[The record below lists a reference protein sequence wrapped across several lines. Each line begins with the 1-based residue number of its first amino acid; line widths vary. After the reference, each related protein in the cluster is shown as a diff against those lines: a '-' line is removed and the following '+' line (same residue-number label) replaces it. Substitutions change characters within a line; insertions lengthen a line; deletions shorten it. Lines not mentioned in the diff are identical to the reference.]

1 MISHTLNSDVMRLD
15 VSLHLSTSTAPSDSD
30 ALETSNL
37 KRLILERNVAALMQ
51 FQPKNLPAVAQLCFE
66 MVETYP
72 AEVMVVL
79 WREEVAEQAETL
91 LWQTG
96 REPRSGVEART
107 EVALA
112 RAILDAGHLMAG
124 EHETWPADVL
134 ALLKERYKASR
145 KYWASKAEKF
155 SRRPY
160 KHGVK
165 TFSAVGS
172 PFYSFSYCK
181 LAENL
186 NGGLHEDGQPFVC
199 CHLALAVEND
209 TKNFLKSV
217 RLRDVSALGLN
228 YAALEQ
234 RHRDAKHMGGRSS
247 VQFSLEKFGQLLVRM
262 IPLVPQGETRSF
274 PVSYAVNRKLASG
287 HAMRVFLK
295 KASSGSTAPLAH
307 DPMEL
312 KVSLYDPNVTGD
324 MIHLRVLP
332 EDLGRLT
339 FQSFGCPDMVDEW
352 GVDVLSMDVGDPALA
367 RALAGQFIAH
377 EGEAQI
383 SSFLCALG
391 YGNLHEMRVATS
403 ALLALGALELGKLDG
418 PRSGELAQ
426 AFFLALLNGHAD
438 AVRELAG
445 SPLLA
450 ALGPE
455 TLKKMVLG
463 MDPRRVSGWLRA
475 VQRGH
480 QAVIEASG
488 ELLAKLEPQL
498 NDDALKQVLRAWAT
512 GWAEALRLG
521 LEEVVTACGG
531 VLDRLQ
537 HRARPEMLK
546 GLVEPQHFGRLP
558 GWAGSLLLDVPMAP
572 QAWRSVLETLQR
584 HQQLGLGVVRR
595 HVFGQNEQ
603 GVPRLRQAL
612 ESDRGDIVHF
622 MAQVILGSRLPS
634 DELDPLL
641 DPGLDGLAIRQA
653 IGLWKRLGLR
663 AYLEMV
669 VAIQESDYRL
679 NHGHAWSLLK
689 KIRHAHGKRLPW
701 YLGCLWVNSPEYRR
715 MIRWDKAMGD
725 LFVKVERLLRSS

>member
-1 MISHTLNSDVMRLD
+1 MISHTLNSDGMRLD
-15 VSLHLSTSTAPSDSD
+15 GSLHPPTSTAPSDTD
-30 ALETSNL
+30 TPETASL
-37 KRLILERNVAALMQ
+37 KSLIPQRNVAVLAQ
-51 FQPKNLPAVAQLCFE
+51 FQAIDLKAVAQLCLE
-66 MVETYP
+66 MVEAYP
-72 AEVMVVL
+72 DEVTVVL
-79 WREEVAEQAETL
+79 WNKAVARQANELLQEMEQDP
-91 LWQTG
+91 G
-96 REPRSGVEART
+96 PGGVA
-107 EVALA
+107 VALA
-112 RAILDAGHLMAG
+112 RAILGAGHRMNQHSLTLPASVCDLL
-124 EHETWPADVL
+124 EERSQADVD
-134 ALLKERYKASR
+134 
-145 KYWASKAEKF
+145 YWTAKFQKF
-155 SRRPY
+155 SQRPD
-160 KHGVK
+160 KHGVQ
-165 TFSAVGS
+165 TFSKVGE
-172 PFYSFSYCK
+172 PFYSFSKSK

-186 NGGLHEDGQPFVC
+186 NGKLYEDGQPFEC
-199 CHLALAVEND
+199 RHLALAVEND

-234 RHRDAKHMGGRSS
+234 RYQDAAHLGGRSS

-262 IPLVPQGETRSF
+262 IPLVPQGEPRSF
-274 PVSYAVNRKLASG
+274 LVRYAVNRQLKCG
-287 HAMRVFLK
+287 HVMRVFLK

-339 FQSFGCPDMVDEW
+339 FQSFGFPGMLDKW

-383 SSFLCALG
+383 SSFLCALA

-403 ALLALGALELGKLDG
+403 ALLALGALELCKLDG

-426 AFFLALLNGHAD
+426 AFYYALLEGHAD

-450 ALGPE
+450 ALGRA
-455 TLKKMVLG
+455 TVKKMLLAIN
-463 MDPRRVSGWLRA
+463 PRRVSAWLLA

-488 ELLAKLEPQL
+488 ELFAKLEPQL
-498 NDDALKQVLRAWAT
+498 NDDALKQVLGAWAT

-521 LEEVVTACGG
+521 LEGVVTAYGG
-531 VLDRLQ
+531 VLDRFP
-537 HRARPEMLK
+537 HRVRPEMLK
-546 GLVEPQHFGRLP
+546 GLVEPQHLGRLP
-558 GWAGSLLLDVPMAP
+558 GWARALLLDVPMAP
-572 QAWRSVLETLQR
+572 QAWRSVLKTLHR
-584 HQQLGLGVVRR
+584 NQQLGLGVVRR

-603 GVPRLRQAL
+603 GVPRLREAL
-612 ESDRGDIVHF
+612 ESNRGDIVHF
-622 MAQVILGSRLPS
+622 MAQVILGSHLPS
-634 DELDPLL
+634 HELDPLL
-641 DPGLDGLAIRQA
+641 DPGPDGLAIRQA
-653 IGLWKRLGLR
+653 IWSWKRSGLR

-669 VAIQESDYRL
+669 VAIQESDFRL

-689 KIRHAHGKRLPW
+689 KIRHAHGRRLPW

-715 MIRWDKAMGD
+715 MIRWDKAMSD